1 MHYRHGVS
9 SFWRRD
15 LREIYRSGC
24 QVTFSKSEKDLLY
37 ALQAKLARHL
47 AQLQRGRQECAEKGT
62 SYTAPG
68 GCAIRRAARG
78 WLRAAVQH
86 KV

>member
-37 ALQAKLARHL
+37 ALQAKWPGEFAKFKVNDVFQS
-47 AQLQRGRQECAEKGT
+47 ATVPIEKASDKNAYKYIT
-62 SYTAPG
+62 NIDLIDSRT
-68 GCAIRRAARG
+68 
-78 WLRAAVQH
+78 
-86 KV
+86 